1 MIKILKRHSLL
12 IAILILA
19 AVLRLWAID
28 FGLPQ
33 VQIGDEG
40 ALVGAA
46 MFAGTHGLRS
56 FRYIYGSLVPYILLI
71 EYGTYF
77 MIGLLQGRFTS
88 MQDLYLSIVKD
99 PRDVILMGRVTMA
112 IIGVVIVWLTYYV
125 GKQFYSK
132 RIGVLASL
140 FTAIAFLCVKE
151 SHYLKEGNPA
161 AFFTLACYYFTLKIL
176 NNGKT
181 KDYIFAGLM
190 LGLGVG
196 AKFEPL
202 LMTPIVFLSH
212 FVNRGKIIFGNLKYF
227 CLGFISMI
235 LLTFPYVVIDIKTY
249 VQILLK
255 EIHAAKIIYPQH
267 LQNKPVWWWFLT
279 IHIPQ
284 GLDIPLFI
292 AAIIGFIIAIIR
304 SRSNRNY
311 FLISLLPIIFLATID
326 YWQKFHAARY
336 ALLTV
341 PFYAFGAA
349 VFVDSITGF
358 IKKTQLRFAVLVS
371 CIIGLSFVSVVR
383 SIKFNTM
390 MTKLDTR
397 FISRNWIEKNIPAG
411 SRVLVET
418 MTRSEYPANINV
430 ALILNSTSID
440 RYIQQANASGYPGTY
455 LKALKTVT
463 SGSVGYDLIATGR
476 VDVAKDVESNEST
489 TLTTADYWTKQK
501 VAYLVLSSW
510 ATKPDM
516 TSEFKKSI
524 INHYVLIK
532 EFQPNPEFSQDPHF
546 VQMDYQALDSIN
558 VLNPDLIFGPKIEVY
573 QIRGS

>member
-1 MIKILKRHSLL
+1 M
-12 IAILILA
+12 
-19 AVLRLWAID
+19 
-28 FGLPQ
+28 
-33 VQIGDEG
+33 
-40 ALVGAA
+40 
-46 MFAGTHGLRS
+46 
-56 FRYIYGSLVPYILLI
+56 
-71 EYGTYF
+71 
-77 MIGLLQGRFTS
+77 
-88 MQDLYLSIVKD
+88 
-99 PRDVILMGRVTMA
+99 
-112 IIGVVIVWLTYYV
+112 
-125 GKQFYSK
+125 
-132 RIGVLASL
+132 
-140 FTAIAFLCVKE
+140 
-151 SHYLKEGNPA
+151 
-161 AFFTLACYYFTLKIL
+161 
-176 NNGKT
+176 
-181 KDYIFAGLM
+181 
-190 LGLGVG
+190 
-196 AKFEPL
+196 
-202 LMTPIVFLSH
+202 
-212 FVNRGKIIFGNLKYF
+212 
-227 CLGFISMI
+227 
-235 LLTFPYVVIDIKTY
+235 
-249 VQILLK
+249 
-255 EIHAAKIIYPQH
+255 
-267 LQNKPVWWWFLT
+267 
-279 IHIPQ
+279 
-284 GLDIPLFI
+284 
-292 AAIIGFIIAIIR
+292 
-304 SRSNRNY
+304 
-311 FLISLLPIIFLATID
+311 
-326 YWQKFHAARY
+326 
-336 ALLTV
+336 TV